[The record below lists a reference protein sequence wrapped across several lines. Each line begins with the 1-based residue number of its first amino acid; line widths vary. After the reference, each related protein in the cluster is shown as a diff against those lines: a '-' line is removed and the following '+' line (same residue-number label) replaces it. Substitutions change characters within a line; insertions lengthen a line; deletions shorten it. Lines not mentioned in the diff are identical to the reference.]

1 LAIPPLSGG
10 AQSSAGA
17 SAPNAANDARV
28 AAQRAFFQAAMGR
41 TTATTT
47 AQAVREVQ
55 IQRPAT
61 PQIIRTEPAA
71 EPDPSERLRRPGS
84 LLDITV

>member
-1 LAIPPLSGG
+1 
-10 AQSSAGA
+10 
-17 SAPNAANDARV
+17 
-28 AAQRAFFQAAMGR
+28 MGR

-55 IQRPAT
+55 TQRPAT